1 MNAWDNIKMAQIVHD
16 LIHQVKSS
24 ETITDF
30 NLSYIYYARDNKPKI
45 RNYRNFLIYLTNHYR
60 LTDITDETNLTFE
73 KFLRKIEILI
83 QKNKE
88 DDNRNIAKSARKN
101 TEEIFKTVRFS
112 KTLRTSLKDTAS
124 ILIGVAFE
132 TGVFENANNIEIIY
146 QLVYQKVIRDGN
158 YLELSKEETVTQL
171 LSYIEKIPYL
181 KPSSKEKGK
190 ETGDII

>member
-83 QKNKE
+83 QENKK
-88 DDNRNIAKSARKN
+88 DDNREIAKSAKKD
-101 TEEIFKTVRFS
+101 TEDILKIIRFS
-112 KTLRTSLKDTAS
+112 RAPKTSINDTAS
-124 ILIGVAFE
+124 IIIGVA
-132 TGVFENANNIEIIY
+132 
-146 QLVYQKVIRDGN
+146 
-158 YLELSKEETVTQL
+158 
-171 LSYIEKIPYL
+171 
-181 KPSSKEKGK
+181 
-190 ETGDII
+190 